1 MGWIIMK
8 ELNQYLSYLV
18 KWIKSE
24 VTKVHCQG
32 VIVGLSGG
40 IDSAVVSLLAKQAF
54 PEQHLTVIMP
64 CHSDY
69 FDQECAQLLVNNHQ
83 LKNNLVDLTGTYDN
97 LIATLALP
105 PHQLAFANI
114 KPRLRMTT
122 LYALAQSHNY
132 MVLGT
137 DNADEWHVGYFTKY
151 GDGAADL
158 VPIIHLLKSEVQ
170 QAAQLLGVPTA
181 IISRPPTA
189 GLWASQTDEKE
200 LGFTYQQLDYY
211 LQGKSVPTEIAQRIK
226 QLNQSSEH
234 KRHLPKAPPNIFSS
248 LISVSK
254 D

>member
-1 MGWIIMK
+1 MMK
-8 ELNQYLSYLV
+8 ELKQYLSYLV
-18 KWIKSE
+18 KWIKAE
-24 VTKVHCQG
+24 VTKSKCEG

-54 PEQHLTVIMP
+54 PNHHLAVIMP

-69 FDQECAQLLVNNHQ
+69 FDQECAQLLINNHQ
-83 LKNNLVDLTGTYDN
+83 LNYHLVDLTATYDN

-170 QAAQLLGVPTA
+170 QAAQLLGVPSQ

-189 GLWASQTDEKE
+189 GLWTNQTDEKE

-211 LQGKSVPTEIAQRIK
+211 LQGKSVPAAIAQQIK
-226 QLNQSSEH
+226 QLHQSSEH
-234 KRHLPKAPPNIFSS
+234 KRRLPKGPPNIFSS

-254 D
+254 N